1 MKKILFRKLLSD
13 CLVFF
18 FITLFSA
25 SIIIW
30 VFQAV
35 NFLDIMIEDGRDYLV
50 YLNYSALNFPKIIT
64 RVLPFI
70 FFFSFFYV
78 ITKYELNNELLI
90 LWNFGINKLQI
101 INFFFKFSIILV
113 VFQICLGSFIVPK
126 TQDLARSFLLT
137 SEINFFE
144 SFIKPRKFNDTIKGL
159 TIYSDSKDQ
168 NGNLNNIFLKKQT
181 ESNVFQITYA
191 KKGLFK
197 KIGNSTYL
205 ELSNGETISVNNKNI
220 TNFKFSKSDFNLQNL
235 KTNKN
240 LVIKT
245 QQIPTLNHIK
255 CYLLLNDLKII
266 DTTGVNIGDQNCIKN
281 NQNNIIK
288 ELYKRIVIPFY
299 IPVLMFIVLL
309 LIIKS
314 KENVNYFNYRIF
326 VFILGLITII
336 SSEMSLRFVNE
347 NLENNI
353 EIIFIPLLM
362 VIIFYFFFLI
372 QFNHKIKAK

>member
-1 MKKILFRKLLSD
+1 MKKILFRKLLLD
-13 CLVFF
+13 CLIFF

-64 RVLPFI
+64 RVLPFV

-78 ITKYELNNELLI
+78 LTKYELNNELLI
-90 LWNFGINKLQI
+90 LWNFGINKLQVI
-101 INFFFKFSIILV
+101 HFFFKFSIILV
-113 VFQICLGSFIVPK
+113 IFQIFLGSLVVPK

-181 ESNVFQITYA
+181 ESNIFQITYA

-205 ELSNGETISVNNKNI
+205 ELSNGETISVNNENI

-255 CYLLLNDLKII
+255 CYLLLNNIKII
-266 DTTGVNIGDQNCIKN
+266 DTTGVQIGDQNCIKS

-288 ELYKRIVIPFY
+288 ELYKRIVVPFY

-314 KENVNYFNYRIF
+314 KENVNYFKYRISIF
-326 VFILGLITII
+326 LLGLATII

-362 VIIFYFFFLI
+362 VIIFYFFFFI
-372 QFNHKIKAK
+372 QFNQKIKTK

>member
-1 MKKILFRKLLSD
+1 MKKILFRKLLLD
-13 CLVFF
+13 CLIFF

-64 RVLPFI
+64 RVLPFV

-78 ITKYELNNELLI
+78 LTKYELNNELLI
-90 LWNFGINKLQI
+90 LWNFGINKLQVI
-101 INFFFKFSIILV
+101 HFFLKFSIILV
-113 VFQICLGSFIVPK
+113 IFQILLGSFIVPK

-181 ESNVFQITYA
+181 DSNVFQITYA
-191 KKGLFK
+191 KRGLFK

-205 ELSNGETISVNNKNI
+205 ELSNGETISVNNDNI

-255 CYLLLNDLKII
+255 CYLLLNELKII
-266 DTTGVNIGDQNCIKN
+266 DTSGVKIGDQNCIKN

-288 ELYKRIVIPFY
+288 ELYKRIIVPFY

-326 VFILGLITII
+326 VFLLGLITII

-362 VIIFYFFFLI
+362 VIIFYFFFYF
-372 QFNHKIKAK
+372 QFNHKIKTK